1 MSRKIAV
8 VGSSNIDLIMQVPS
22 FPKPGET
29 VAGGVFTQSFG
40 GKGANQAVA
49 AARAGGDV
57 VFISCLG
64 TDHFAEDFMARFE
77 EDGIDTTA
85 VFQEP
90 GVSTG
95 TAMIT
100 VDENGENCIS
110 VAPGANYKLNK
121 RHITKA
127 QPVLKDAR
135 IILLQGELHP
145 DMLRYILN
153 WAFEEE
159 KKVLLNLAP
168 AQHLEIEYLKRLAI
182 LVVNESEAG
191 KLVGRSVKGMD
202 QAKQA
207 AEELAAMTDGGVI
220 VSLGENGSYLVT
232 DDLRQIVPAFKVKA
246 IDTTGAGDVYCGA
259 LAAALVEGMEP
270 KDAIRFASA
279 AAAISVTRLGAQPS
293 VPSRQEIDEM
303 LLGNSDRY

>member
-1 MSRKIAV
+1 MSQIIAV

-29 VAGGVFTQSFG
+29 VAGGVFTQTFG

-49 AARAGGDV
+49 AARAGGEV

-64 TDHFAEDFMARFE
+64 TDSFAENFMARFE
-77 EDGIDTTA
+77 EDNIDTSNI
-85 VFQEP
+85 FQES

-100 VDENGENCIS
+100 VDKDGENCIS
-110 VAPGANYKLNK
+110 VAPGANYKLNE
-121 RHITKA
+121 RHIIKV
-127 QPVLKDAR
+127 QPVLKEAR
-135 IILLQGELHP
+135 VILLQGELHP

-153 WAFEEE
+153 WAFKEE

-168 AQHLEIEYLKRLAI
+168 AQPLEKEFLKHLAI

-191 KLVGRSVKGMD
+191 TLVGRPVKGVE
-202 QAKQA
+202 QAQAA
-207 AEELAAMTDGGVI
+207 AEELATYTDGGVI
-220 VSLGENGSYLVT
+220 VSFGKNGSYLVK
-232 DDLRQIVPAFKVKA
+232 DDLKQIVPAFKVKA
-246 IDTTGAGDVYCGA
+246 IDTTGAGDVYCGS
-259 LAAALVEGMEP
+259 LASALVEGMEP
-270 KDAIRFASA
+270 LEAMRFASA

-293 VPSRQEIDEM
+293 IPSRDEIDQF
-303 LLGNSDRY
+303 LLTNDK

>member
-1 MSRKIAV
+1 MSQIIAV

-29 VAGGVFTQSFG
+29 VAGGVFTQTFG

-49 AARAGGDV
+49 AARAGGEV

-64 TDHFAEDFMARFE
+64 TDSFAENFMARFE
-77 EDGIDTTA
+77 EDNIDTSNI
-85 VFQEP
+85 FQES

-100 VDENGENCIS
+100 VDKDGENCIS
-110 VAPGANYKLNK
+110 VAPGANYKLNE
-121 RHITKA
+121 RHIIKV
-127 QPVLKDAR
+127 QPVLKEAR
-135 IILLQGELHP
+135 VILLQGELHP

-153 WAFEEE
+153 WAFKEE

-168 AQHLEIEYLKRLAI
+168 AQPLEKEFLKHLAI

-191 KLVGRSVKGMD
+191 TLVGRPVKGVE
-202 QAKQA
+202 QAQAA
-207 AEELAAMTDGGVI
+207 AEELATYTDGGVI
-220 VSLGENGSYLVT
+220 VSFGKNGSYLVK
-232 DDLRQIVPAFKVKA
+232 DDLKQIVPAFKVKA
-246 IDTTGAGDVYCGA
+246 IDTTGAGDVYCGS
-259 LAAALVEGMEP
+259 LASALVEGMEP
-270 KDAIRFASA
+270 LEAMRFASA

-293 VPSRQEIDEM
+293 IPSRDEIDQF
-303 LLGNSDRY
+303 LATNDN